1 MAKGQPSSKKADTA
15 KTYGRY
21 RVLSPLGQGAMASVF
36 LAEDPSLGRLVAIK
50 VIHLHLAA
58 QADLLTRFTSEAK
71 TAASLRSPN
80 IVEVFDY
87 GMESGAQYLVMEY
100 IDGPTLQHVLN
111 QQMGSPLPM
120 TLAASLAVQA
130 AEGLLVAERKSVVHR
145 DIKPENLML
154 TSSGLLKIADFGIA
168 HINEQNLTRTGSIL
182 GSPSYMAPE
191 QIDGGKPSHQ
201 TDMFAL
207 GAVFYS
213 CLTGRKPFNGPNI
226 PSIFRAICELPH
238 VPARESNPDCHE
250 LLATM
255 VDTLLSKAPEDRG
268 AGAKALSG
276 QLRQWLNQQGV
287 YDPAEEV
294 SRFLG
299 TLQPEGDK
307 TMMESAQANSVLESE
322 PEPEPIKPGAK
333 REIKAAA
340 KAAAK
345 QASQAQAA
353 EKKSNEAKAETNPS
367 ALKSLRL
374 PKWALFSMAGSM
386 GVLFLVVMLV
396 VANSG
401 GKKKSEVKAPLPQ
414 SNVAETVLPQAK
426 ESTPPV
432 PVPTAPEIK
441 LVPSSLEMKVGETS
455 SPVLQ
460 GLPNDSSATLTWTS
474 SAPNVAVWQDRQILA
489 KAPGQAMLRALWQS
503 QGLSAEASASV
514 IVLAEPPTPP
524 AASLP
529 ATLPSQPSQ
538 ALPPSGTA
546 GQAIAGSTA
555 TAAKT
560 DTAAQASGPCLLSV
574 TSAPPFAEV
583 FLDGR
588 FIGATPLK
596 GKTVST
602 GRHKLLISHRRFA
615 SIDTTLRVVSGPL
628 SLKFRFTKEKQP

>member
-111 QQMGSPLPM
+111 QQMGEPLPM

-130 AEGLLVAERKSVVHR
+130 AEGLLVAERKGVVHR

-191 QIDGGKPSHQ
+191 QIEGGKPSHQ

-207 GAVFYS
+207 GAVFYA

-238 VPARESNPDCHE
+238 VPVREANSECIE
-250 LLATM
+250 SLATM
-255 VDTLLSKAPEDRG
+255 VDTLLSKAPEERG

-299 TLQPEGDK
+299 TLQPQGDK
-307 TMMESAQANSVLESE
+307 TMMESAPAEAAPVA
-322 PEPEPIKPGAK
+322 EPEPIRPGAK
-333 REIKAAA
+333 REMKAAA

-353 EKKSNEAKAETNPS
+353 EKKSNDSKVESDSSKPKAFAP
-367 ALKSLRL
+367 
-374 PKWALFSMAGSM
+374 PKWALFSMAGGM
-386 GVLFLVVMLV
+386 GILFLVAMLM
-396 VANSG
+396 VAKSG
-401 GKKKSEVKAPLPQ
+401 GKKESGEKAVIDPVNAVESSSPKA
-414 SNVAETVLPQAK
+414 NEAK
-426 ESTPPV
+426 ASSPMAAPP
-432 PVPTAPEIK
+432 ALK
-441 LVPSSLEMKVGETS
+441 LEPNALELKVGETR
-455 SPVLQ
+455 SPALQ
-460 GLPNDSSATLTWTS
+460 GLPNDSTATLSWTS

-489 KAPGQAMLRALWQS
+489 KAPGQAVLRILWQS
-503 QGLSAEASASV
+503 QGLSAEASANV
-514 IVLAEPPTPP
+514 TVLANASTP
-524 AASLP
+524 AA
-529 ATLPSQPSQ
+529 PSSP
-538 ALPPSGTA
+538 
-546 GQAIAGSTA
+546 STA
-555 TAAKT
+555 TSQPQIQGAAAASNHSEANGAKPPV
-560 DTAAQASGPCLLSV
+560 TASKIDSVVQASGPSV
-574 TSAPPFAEV
+574 LNITSAPPFAEV

-588 FIGATPLK
+588 YLGATPLK
-596 GKTVST
+596 GKSVSS

-615 SIDTTLRVVSGPL
+615 SIDTVLRLTPGPV
-628 SLKFRFTKEKQP
+628 SLKFRFTQEKSP